1 MKNDYDSKIV
11 DLIAFNAIK
20 FSKQNPDQIE
30 RCCWLAVH
38 EYHHGFQP
46 YEYDIREI
54 DEKLYLLVLERISA
68 LTLMNE

>member
-46 YEYDIREI
+46 
-54 DEKLYLLVLERISA
+54 
-68 LTLMNE
+68 